1 MASNGEIC
9 DGSSIAAVNLP
20 SGLRVYF
27 QDCDGYVREARQE
40 CGTWRGGTCQN
51 ILFRAKPGSPLAA
64 TAWGDHHIRVYYV
77 DPKGHLQ
84 EFCTDSG
91 VTGDWH
97 LGTFGEAYRY
107 SYQITPDTRLAAAT
121 WKNQTRVYYQIAD
134 GQIQEYSSSNDGFWS
149 RGEILP
155 YALIGSSLAVVGS
168 FQVYYQDTN
177 GWLCDYIC
185 QRGQGDLLVEAP
197 PRTPLSAVYW
207 PSNNDVRV
215 YYRSYSNEVIEI
227 VYTENKWRARPNR
240 LTACIGNSQISS
252 ALRDVI
258 EVFYQQNSSALQEY
272 GTFGGS
278 WKMGSVVPTG
288 TKV

>member
-9 DGSSIAAVNLP
+9 DGASIASVNLP
-20 SGLRVYF
+20 SSLRVYF

-40 CGTWRGGTCQN
+40 NGTWRRGTCQN
-51 ILFRAKPGSPLAA
+51 IIFRAKPGSPLAA

-77 DPKGHLQ
+77 DPKGYLQ

-91 VTGDWH
+91 ITGDWR
-97 LGTFGEAYRY
+97 LGTFGNAY
-107 SYQITPDTRLAAAT
+107 SYRITPNTRLTAIT
-121 WKNQTRVYYQIAD
+121 WENQTRVYYQIEN
-134 GQIQEYSSSNDGFWS
+134 GQIQYSSSNDGLWS
-149 RGEILP
+149 RGETLP
-155 YALIGSSLAVVGS
+155 YALIGSSLVVVGP
-168 FQVYYQDTN
+168 FLLYYQDKD
-177 GWLCDYIC
+177 GWLRDYIY
-185 QRGQGDLLVEAP
+185 QSGPSDLLVEAP

-207 PSNNDVRV
+207 PSNKDVRL

-227 VYTENKWRARPNR
+227 VYTENKWCARPNR